1 MGNKVNPVGYRIGI
15 SKDWESKWFAD
26 KKNYS
31 KYAIQDANIRKVLEQ
46 KFDLAGLRNIE
57 INRSLNDIK
66 VTVHVS
72 KPGVV
77 IGKGGSIVTSA
88 KEELEKMTKSK
99 VSISAES
106 VKVPELE
113 AKLVGDFIA
122 RQLKRRKP
130 YRSVIN
136 SAITAAMDKG
146 AKGIKIK
153 IAGVIGGPMSIARSE
168 YFSKGSVPNQTLRA
182 DIDFAQIHCQMLFG
196 TIGLKVWI
204 YKGEKDIR

>member
-26 KKNYS
+26 KKHYS
-31 KYAIQDANIRKVLEQ
+31 KYAIQDAHIRQVLEK

-57 INRSLNDIK
+57 IHRSLNDIRI
-66 VTVHVS
+66 TVHVS

-77 IGKGGSIVTSA
+77 IGKGGSIVTTA

-99 VSISAES
+99 VSISAEA
-106 VKVPELE
+106 VKIPELE
-113 AKLVGDFIA
+113 AKLVGDFIS

-136 SAITAAMDKG
+136 SAITSAMDKG

-153 IAGVIGGPMSIARSE
+153 ISGVIGGPMSIARSE

-196 TIGLKVWI
+196 TIGIKVWI
-204 YKGEKDIR
+204 YKGEADIR

>member
-15 SKDWESKWFAD
+15 SKDWESKWYAD

-31 KYAIQDANIRKVLEQ
+31 VYAIEDARIRKLLEE

-88 KEELEKMTKSK
+88 KDELEKMTKAK
-99 VSISAES
+99 VSISAEA

-113 AKLVGDFIA
+113 AKLVGDFIS

-130 YRSVIN
+130 YRSVVN
-136 SAITAAMDKG
+136 SAITSAMDKG

-153 IAGVIGGPMSIARSE
+153 VAGVLGGPMSIARSE

-182 DIDFAQIHCQMLFG
+182 DIDFAQIHCQMLYG
-196 TIGLKVWI
+196 TIGIKVWI
-204 YKGEKDIR
+204 YKGEKEIK

>member
-15 SKDWESKWFAD
+15 SKDWESKWYAD
-26 KKNYS
+26 KKHYS
-31 KYAIQDANIRKVLEQ
+31 IYAIEDARIRQILEK

-66 VTVHVS
+66 ITVHVS

-88 KEELEKMTKSK
+88 KDELEKMTKSK
-99 VSISAES
+99 VSISAEA

-113 AKLVGDFIA
+113 AKLVGDFVA

-130 YRSVIN
+130 YRSVVN
-136 SAITAAMDKG
+136 SAITSAMDKG

-153 IAGVIGGPMSIARSE
+153 VAGVLGGPMSISRSE

-182 DIDFAQIHCQMLFG
+182 DIDFAQVHCQMIFG
-196 TIGLKVWI
+196 TIGIKVWI
-204 YKGEKDIR
+204 YKGEKEIR